1 MITKLFSFTQI
12 FRFLFTLSVSFLLQ
26 MPAMAHPLA
35 PGLLALTEVEENQ
48 FQSIWKLPNK
58 TANDNRL
65 SPQFPNT
72 CTMQDIQQP
81 VSVGTGRSQSFKLSC
96 SESILQHRFGVNG
109 MTASTS
115 GVLLR
120 ITLLDDRVVHQMLN
134 AENNIFIIP
143 SKQTISSIFFRYI
156 SLGAEHLIQ
165 GIDHVLFVIT
175 LAILVGWGRQ
185 LLWTITLF
193 TIGHSATL
201 TLTALGVI
209 SFPVLLV
216 ESIIAL
222 SIAWAAADVIKSEV
236 GGTKEGILH
245 KRPWLMSGGFGL
257 LHGMGFAGALAEIG
271 LPQQAL
277 TISLAA
283 FNIGIEIGQLIII
296 GLFFS
301 TVFLLLKM
309 GVVFSGRFKS
319 LLCYGIGIAGATW
332 FWQRL
337 LGL

>member
-1 MITKLFSFTQI
+1 MTRRS
-12 FRFLFTLSVSFLLQ
+12 LSPVTAVQLTI
-26 MPAMAHPLA
+26 AMAILFFHQLAASHPLA
-35 PGLLALTEVEENQ
+35 PGLLALTEIDDHR

-65 SPQFPNT
+65 SPQFPDS
-72 CTMQDIQQP
+72 CVMSDIQQP
-81 VSVGTGRSQSFKLSC
+81 VSVGTGISQSFKLNC
-96 SESILQHRFGVNG
+96 SQSILQQSFGVNG

-120 ITLLDDRVVHQMLN
+120 ITFLDGRVIHQMLN
-134 AENNIFIIP
+134 AENNLLIVP
-143 SKQTISSIFFRYI
+143 SKQAISSIFYRYI
-156 SLGAEHLIQ
+156 ALGTEHLIE
-165 GIDHVLFVIT
+165 GIDHVLFVVT

-185 LLWTITLF
+185 LFWTITLF

-222 SIAWAAADVIKSEV
+222 SIAWAAADVVKSELS
-236 GGTKEGILH
+236 GTREGILR
-245 KRPWLMSGGFGL
+245 KRPWLMSGSFGL

-296 GLFFS
+296 ALFFS
-301 TVFLLLKM
+301 SVFILQRIGL
-309 GVVFSGRFKS
+309 VFSSQFKL